1 MRVIAILVAVMGLFV
16 LTLGIVFM
24 NQAGAAEKTIADEI
38 QPLKTADVN
47 ATYDSV
53 KAKQMQVAQAE
64 GAAIQ
69 AGNPSATYS
78 YLTLQRTSLGLTKSN
93 LGLAQST
100 RTTGIINIVLG
111 AGILLLAIGMFARSR
126 ETVKA

>member
-1 MRVIAILVAVMGLFV
+1 MRVVSILVAVLGLIV
-16 LTLGIVFM
+16 LVLGIVFVS
-24 NQAGAAEKTIADEI
+24 QAGSAEKTIANEI
-38 QPLKTADVN
+38 QPLKVENVN

-69 AGNPSATYS
+69 AGNPSATYT

-93 LGLAQST
+93 LGLAQT
-100 RTTGIINIVLG
+100 VRTVGIINIVLG
-111 AGILLLAIGMFARSR
+111 AAILLLAIGMFARSK
-126 ETVKA
+126 TAKG

>member
-1 MRVIAILVAVMGLFV
+1 MRLVAILVAVLGLVVLALGVVFV
-16 LTLGIVFM
+16 S
-24 NQAGAAEKTIADEI
+24 QAGSAEKTIANEI
-38 QPLKTADVN
+38 QPLKVENVN

-69 AGNPSATYS
+69 AGNPSATYT

-93 LGLAQST
+93 LGLAQT
-100 RTTGIINIVLG
+100 VRTVGIINIVLG
-111 AGILLLAIGMFARSR
+111 AAIVLLAIGMFARSKSAR
-126 ETVKA
+126 S

>member
-1 MRVIAILVAVMGLFV
+1 MRVISILVAVIGLFV
-16 LTLGIVFM
+16 LALGIVFM
-24 NQAGAAEKTIADEI
+24 NQAGSAEKTIANEI
-38 QPLKTADVN
+38 QPLKIENVN

-93 LGLAQST
+93 LGLAQT
-100 RTTGIINIVLG
+100 VRTVGIINIVLG
-111 AGILLLAIGMFARSR
+111 AGVLLLAIGMFARSR
-126 ETVKA
+126 TAKI